1 MANSGRPNLRLVRF
15 ALDNFWTIDRMER
28 YIENYQ
34 PGGVPIHIV
43 RHILGHNRVNL
54 ADYAHSLVKFVTI
67 LVALGH
73 AKPPALI
80 LLDLLITHTLRPLT
94 NAEVG
99 LARYFIPV
107 DIAMAWLSFMT
118 GFSWTS

>member
-15 ALDNFWTIDRMER
+15 ALDNFWTVDRMEH

-54 ADYAHSLVKFVTI
+54 AEYAHSLVKFVTI

-99 LARYFIPV
+99 FARYLF
-107 DIAMAWLSFMT
+107 LSI
-118 GFSWTS
+118 SLWRSSAL